1 MMFARIA
8 IVCCLLSL
16 SVGCAKKTAKF
27 TGKTGD
33 SADATPLPVAT
44 TGKPG
49 DKGEKSRKDDKP
61 NWLGDPRG
69 KKDTDQLPVDGGA
82 DGLPGKPG
90 WGAKAPEGGW
100 TPPNAPIPKPKGEL
114 QPQPVAPPAVTTPPK
129 SGGKPV
135 TEADMKEVWI
145 FMENAS
151 GGGGKLP
158 PPEVVYAALVKTE
171 AKAAE
176 LVKDNSIL
184 LTGATMRESI
194 WAFEAKALTQGGWAA
209 SQNGVENLSAA
220 ELRRRLGR

>member
-1 MMFARIA
+1 MFTRIA
-8 IVCCLLSL
+8 IVCFLLSL
-16 SVGCAKKTAKF
+16 GVGCAKKSAKL
-27 TGKTGD
+27 TGKSGD
-33 SADATPLPVAT
+33 TVAATPQPAAGV
-44 TGKPG
+44 GKPG
-49 DKGEKSRKDDKP
+49 DKADKNLKDDKP
-61 NWLGDPRG
+61 NWVGDPRG
-69 KKDTDQLPVDGGA
+69 KHDPDQLPVDGGA
-82 DGLPGKPG
+82 GGLPGKPG

-100 TPPNAPIPKPKGEL
+100 TPPNASIPKPKGEL
-114 QPQPVAPPAVTTPPK
+114 QPQPVAPPVVTTTPK
-129 SGGKPV
+129 TGGKPV

-171 AKAAE
+171 AKAAA
-176 LVKDNSIL
+176 LVKDNSIM
-184 LTGATMRESI
+184 LTGSTMRESI